1 MEQIKAEEQKNNHFE
16 MLEELLWQDQFELIF
31 PEKTDNESESTKE
44 KNESRI
50 QADTFT
56 DKNESMQRTG
66 IVIKKSDLFR
76 EETTAKSEI
85 RLVYLMNDAV
95 ESFLVFVNAKMTGQ
109 YQADYEGEL
118 EAELSREDTENDS
131 TYVLVVHQGDS
142 VVTLFFEDLKVE
154 THLYRYGDLGHFWV
168 KGYEYLRQLEY
179 RLAILHTKCEY
190 LGADASS
197 EEERRLAELVHF
209 PPLNYACYPAVPEK
223 YIVPMDDVWEP
234 TEQAISIME
243 ELAEEAKDRSLLRW
257 LAFYRKHHG
266 KGMSRL
272 IAWMLHRV
280 RHGTIVDLLM
290 EKLMHVSECY
300 PVRTYEIKGSKQK
313 LSEAENDVADTGE
326 LKLSKVE
333 NNVQDTGDLKLSE
346 TEKTMVPEENPESY
360 HKKLLVQATQRKA
373 ELEVQGKQ
381 VTLVREEPFTTAQD
395 SVEYNIYLMIW
406 QKKWGNRIVEVE
418 HFA

>member
-1 MEQIKAEEQKNNHFE
+1 MKQNELMTELTPFE

-31 PEKTDNESESTKE
+31 PEKPDD
-44 KNESRI
+44 KNESAQEEKEADRAINKNENRI
-50 QADTFT
+50 QADT
-56 DKNESMQRTG
+56 
-66 IVIKKSDLFR
+66 VSD
-76 EETTAKSEI
+76 ENSAKPEI

-109 YQADYEGEL
+109 YRADYEGEL
-118 EAELSREDTENDS
+118 EAELSREDAENGS
-131 TYVLVVHQGDS
+131 TYVLVVHQGGS
-142 VVTLFFEDLKVE
+142 VVTLFFEELKVE
-154 THLYRYGDLGHFWV
+154 THLYRYGDLGHFWL
-168 KGYEYLRQLEY
+168 KEYEYLRQLEY

-190 LGADASS
+190 LGADAAS

-223 YIVPMDDVWEP
+223 YIVPMDGVWEP

-257 LAFYRKHHG
+257 LSFYRKHHG

-280 RHGTIVDLLM
+280 RHGAVVDLLM
-290 EKLMHVSECY
+290 KKLMHVSECY
-300 PVRTYEIKGSKQK
+300 PVRTYEIKGRKQK
-313 LSEAENDVADTGE
+313 LPE
-326 LKLSKVE
+326 VE
-333 NNVQDTGDLKLSE
+333 NNVLDTDDLKLSE
-346 TEKTMVPEENPESY
+346 TEKTTVSEENPEPY
-360 HKKLLVQATQRKA
+360 HKKLLMQATQRRT
-373 ELEVQGKQ
+373 ELEAQGKQ

-406 QKKWGNRIVEVE
+406 KKKRGNRIVEVE
-418 HFA
+418 HFS

>member
-1 MEQIKAEEQKNNHFE
+1 MEKNDLRTELNPFE

-31 PEKTDNESESTKE
+31 PEKSDNENCGAEEKGE
-44 KNESRI
+44 ADRAENKNESII
-50 QADTFT
+50 QKDTYT
-56 DKNESMQRTG
+56 DKNG
-66 IVIKKSDLFR
+66 
-76 EETTAKSEI
+76 AKSQL

-109 YQADYEGEL
+109 YQVDYEGEL
-118 EAELSREDTENDS
+118 EAELSREDTENGS

-190 LGADASS
+190 LGDDAAS
-197 EEERRLAELVHF
+197 EEERKLAELVHF
-209 PPLNYACYPAVPEK
+209 PPLNYACYPAVSQK
-223 YIVPMDDVWEP
+223 YIVPMDGVWEP

-243 ELAEEAKDRSLLRW
+243 ELAGEAKDHSLLRW

-272 IAWMLHRV
+272 LAWMLHRV
-280 RHGTIVDLLM
+280 RHGAVVDLLID
-290 EKLMHVSECY
+290 KLMRVSECY
-300 PVRTYEIKGSKQK
+300 PVRTYE
-313 LSEAENDVADTGE
+313 AEGNR
-326 LKLSKVE
+326 
-333 NNVQDTGDLKLSE
+333 
-346 TEKTMVPEENPESY
+346 
-360 HKKLLVQATQRKA
+360 KKILMQATQRKA
-373 ELEVQGKQ
+373 ELEAQGKQ

-406 QKKWGNRIVEVE
+406 KKKWGNRIIEVE

>member
-1 MEQIKAEEQKNNHFE
+1 MEQIKAEEQKNNTFE

-44 KNESRI
+44 KNENRI

-56 DKNESMQRTG
+56 DKNGSMQRTRT
-66 IVIKKSDLFR
+66 IIKESDLSI
-76 EETTAKSEI
+76 EETNAKPEI

-95 ESFLVFVNAKMTGQ
+95 ESFLVFVNVKMTGQ

-118 EAELSREDTENDS
+118 EAELSRENTENGS

-179 RLAILHTKCEY
+179 RIAILHTKCEY
-190 LGADASS
+190 LGEDSAS

-209 PPLNYACYPAVPEK
+209 PPLNYACYPAVPQK
-223 YIVPMDDVWEP
+223 YIVPMDGVWEP
-234 TEQAISIME
+234 TDQAISIME
-243 ELAEEAKDRSLLRW
+243 ELAAEAKDRSLLRW
-257 LAFYRKHHG
+257 LSFYQKHHG
-266 KGMSRL
+266 KGMSRM

-280 RHGTIVDLLM
+280 RHGAVVDLLM
-290 EKLMHVSECY
+290 EKLMCVSECY
-300 PVRTYEIKGSKQK
+300 PVRTYEIKGNK
-313 LSEAENDVADTGE
+313 N
-326 LKLSKVE
+326 KLSKAETDVL
-333 NNVQDTGDLKLSE
+333 DIGDLKLSE
-346 TEKTMVPEENPESY
+346 TGKDIVSEEILEQY
-360 HKKLLVQATQRKA
+360 HEKLLMQAARRKA
-373 ELEVQGKQ
+373 ELEAQGKQ

-406 QKKWGNRIVEVE
+406 QKKWGNQIVDVE
-418 HFA
+418 RFS